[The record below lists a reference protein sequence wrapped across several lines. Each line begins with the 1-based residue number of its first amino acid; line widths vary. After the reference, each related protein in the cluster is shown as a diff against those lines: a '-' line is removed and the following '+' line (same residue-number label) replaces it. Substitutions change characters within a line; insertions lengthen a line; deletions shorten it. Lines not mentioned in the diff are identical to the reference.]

1 MKLLT
6 IFKNL
11 FILTY
16 MLVKMYAKYYKIKF
30 FMFFN
35 RKSMRRNT
43 PHETMQEYNPS
54 MTNEIKS
61 PSHYIFSRMN
71 NNAGD
76 INVRDE
82 VFKILEENKNELNN
96 FEHK

>member
-1 MKLLT
+1 
-6 IFKNL
+6 
-11 FILTY
+11 
-16 MLVKMYAKYYKIKF
+16 
-30 FMFFN
+30 MFFN
-35 RKSMRRNT
+35 RKNMRRNT